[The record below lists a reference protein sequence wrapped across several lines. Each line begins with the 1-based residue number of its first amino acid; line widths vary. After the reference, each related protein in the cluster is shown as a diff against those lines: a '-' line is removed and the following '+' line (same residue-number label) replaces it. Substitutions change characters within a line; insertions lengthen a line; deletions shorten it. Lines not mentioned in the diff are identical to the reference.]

1 MQSAGSSN
9 YAPATAQSTGKR
21 LTKKT
26 KPSETNYG
34 EIHHK
39 SVNKIIHM
47 LGRTIKM
54 KVTKSTP
61 ALKKNTHTIDVN
73 PSYIGKNQD
82 AHIEAIL
89 DKAFTEAKKRIKDKN
104 YKVYTYLHFPSQQG
118 GDDFEVRSNTFDK
131 ADSYMM
137 LGNVINKAKDLLQSD
152 HEVKLKDFK
161 VSFNFLKIPDGGARS
176 VCRDKLSILN
186 KTSVNRITSGDNN
199 FSGML

>member
-1 MQSAGSSN
+1 MTARTKDKLDTLISGGKVQHIYGVIGCCKNYYVQFPNETQKYLYKPDKVISGKLSNKISNYLYTKANMQSAGSSN
-9 YAPATAQSTGKR
+9 DAPATAQSTGKR

-82 AHIEAIL
+82 AHIEA
-89 DKAFTEAKKRIKDKN
+89 F
-104 YKVYTYLHFPSQQG
+104 
-118 GDDFEVRSNTFDK
+118 
-131 ADSYMM
+131 
-137 LGNVINKAKDLLQSD
+137 
-152 HEVKLKDFK
+152 
-161 VSFNFLKIPDGGARS
+161 
-176 VCRDKLSILN
+176 
-186 KTSVNRITSGDNN
+186 
-199 FSGML
+199 